1 MANIL
6 LTDDH
11 PIIRA
16 GLKRFISDYFA
27 HSVIDEAE
35 DGDSAFKK
43 IKEKEYHLI
52 ILDANMP
59 NTDSFGLVTNIIAI
73 KPRAN
78 ILIYSMNAEETYGKR
93 YLQLGAKGYLSK
105 TSSEEEIK
113 KALDNVISGKKY
125 ISPQLSESLTDTA
138 LGKKSANPF
147 DTLSPRE
154 FEIMLHLIKGEHL
167 SEICRTLSMQSS
179 TAGTYKA
186 RIFMKLKCDNIIDVH
201 AMAKVYGIIPPDS

>member
-1 MANIL
+1 MINIL

-16 GLKRFISDYFA
+16 GLKRFISDYLA
-27 HSVIDEAE
+27 QSVIDEAY

-43 IKEKEYHLI
+43 IKEKDYHLI

-59 NTDSFGLVTNIIAI
+59 NTDSFGLVTNIIAL
-73 KPRAN
+73 KPGAN
-78 ILIYSMNAEETYGKR
+78 ILIYSMNAEEIYAKK

-105 TSSEEEIK
+105 TSSEDEIK

-125 ISPQLSESLTDTA
+125 ISSRLSESLTEAA
-138 LGKKSANPF
+138 LGKKTANPF
-147 DTLSPRE
+147 DILSPRE
-154 FEIMLHLIKGEHL
+154 FEIMLHLIKGEPL
-167 SEICRTLSMQSS
+167 SEICRILSLQPS

-201 AMAKVYGIIPPDS
+201 ELAKVYDIIPPG